1 MAKEYGEKSLFEK
14 VFGGK
19 LFPKGT
25 GGILPK
31 YDEGL
36 KKEKS
41 EVSSKST
48 KKKVPLFESPK
59 KKNIRLST
67 ESGKAN
73 RKASDMMKAAEKK
86 FDMEKSNIAKKFM
99 QGAIKEAE
107 ASAKRDAA
115 KTKPGKGKDLRDK
128 RKVKQAPKGTKFAE
142 QKAPKMSLREKL
154 TGFKTQKAFEDARDK
169 RRLKKR
175 IATITKTLEKKDS
188 KILKERLAKLKAQL

>member
-31 YDEGL
+31 YDKAL
-36 KKEKS
+36 NKAKS
-41 EVSSKST
+41 ETSIKNYKS
-48 KKKVPLFESPK
+48 
-59 KKNIRLST
+59 
-67 ESGKAN
+67 N
-73 RKASDMMKAAEKK
+73 RAASDMMKAAEKK

-107 ASAKRDAA
+107 ASAKRDTA
-115 KTKPGKGKDLRDK
+115 KTKSGKGKDLRDK

>member
-1 MAKEYGEKSLFEK
+1 MVKQYGEKSLFEK

-99 QGAIKEAE
+99 QGAIKDAE
-107 ASAKRDAA
+107 ASAKRDTS
-115 KTKPGKGKDLRDK
+115 KTKLGKGKNLRDK
-128 RKVKQAPKGTKFAE
+128 RKVKLAPKGAF
-142 QKAPKMSLREKL
+142 PKKKEPKL
-154 TGFKTQKAFEDARDK
+154 DADTVK
-169 RRLKKR
+169 SYKKR
-175 IATITKTLEKKDS
+175 IKYMEDRKAKGKNYS
-188 KILKERLAKLKAQL
+188 KANLTRLKAELAAN